1 MTRQISIRLSNEEQ
15 HMLRHIQQGSRSETL
30 RMLIRR
36 EFLSKSVSRGS
47 FYAVGSKS
55 PIILEVK
62 HDE

>member
-15 HMLRHIQQGSRSETL
+15 SMLRHIQQGSRSETL